1 MDLVTTN
8 VVVTVVP
15 DVGATLSV
23 PLMVI
28 AVSTTISYVLPL
40 LTLECQKLKVLTEK
54 PTPEMPEITK
64 VLLVLITVAGV
75 PENAGVTDGVH
86 IIMIVVM
93 ISMITVPLVMDLVV
107 VVPELV
113 GVMNS
118 VPLMVIVALISITC
132 VQLTILVMD
141 LVVVSPD
148 LVGVMISVLDMV
160 IVALITKLNA

>member
-1 MDLVTTN
+1 VDLVTTN
-8 VVVTVVP
+8 VVVMVVP

-23 PLMVI
+23 PLTVI
-28 AVSTTISYVLPL
+28 AVSTMISYVPLL

-54 PTPEMPEITK
+54 PTPEKPVITK
-64 VLLVLITVAGV
+64 DLLALITVAGV
-75 PENAGVTDGVH
+75 PVIAGVTDGAH

-107 VVPELV
+107 VVPEPV

-118 VPLMVIVALISITC
+118 VPLMVIVALISMTC

-141 LVVVSPD
+141 LVVVLPV
-148 LVGVMISVLDMV
+148 LAGVMISVLDMV
-160 IVALITKLNA
+160 IVALITKPNA